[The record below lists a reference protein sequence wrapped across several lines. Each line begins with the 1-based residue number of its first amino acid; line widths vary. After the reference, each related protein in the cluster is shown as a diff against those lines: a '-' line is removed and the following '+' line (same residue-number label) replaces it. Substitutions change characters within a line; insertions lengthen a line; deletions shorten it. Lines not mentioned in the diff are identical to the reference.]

1 MIAFLIDAVI
11 GYVCWLV
18 LILFVYSIVKLVKRE
33 SLKTMNFKMVFL
45 WSLIGVVSAVLGLL
59 NGRY

>member
-1 MIAFLIDAVI
+1 MIAFFIDAVV

-18 LILFVYSIVKLVKRE
+18 LILVVYSIVKLVKRE

>member
-1 MIAFLIDAVI
+1 MIAFFIDAVV

-18 LILFVYSIVKLVKRE
+18 LILVVYSIVKLVKRE
-33 SLKTMNFKMVFL
+33 SLKTMNFKMIFL